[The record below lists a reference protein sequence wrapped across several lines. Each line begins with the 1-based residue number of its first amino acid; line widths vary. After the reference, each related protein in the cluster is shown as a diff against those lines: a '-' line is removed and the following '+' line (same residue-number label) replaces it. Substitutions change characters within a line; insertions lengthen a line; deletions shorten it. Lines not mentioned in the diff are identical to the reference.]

1 MSALLPPL
9 PRQAGAPPLALP
21 RFRGLTDSMFSSSNT
36 QLNVTN
42 QIRRTA
48 NG

>member
-9 PRQAGAPPLALP
+9 PRHAGAPHLALP
-21 RFRGLTDSMFSSSNT
+21 RFWRLPDSMFPNSNT

-42 QIRRTA
+42 QISEDR
-48 NG
+48 